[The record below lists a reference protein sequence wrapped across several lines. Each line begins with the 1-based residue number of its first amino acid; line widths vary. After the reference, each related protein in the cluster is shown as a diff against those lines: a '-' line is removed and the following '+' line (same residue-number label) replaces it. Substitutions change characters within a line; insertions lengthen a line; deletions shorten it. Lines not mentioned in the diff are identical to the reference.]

1 MTTYNKINCKC
12 PSVLVMQCYRLIIF
26 HTQRRFCAGLSVR
39 VINSG
44 HPVTYAGTFCINK
57 PSHKIYCCIPA
68 LSTRHYT
75 LLHNT
80 NILLTKTF
88 LRQPVTRER
97 KYCQRQKCHSL
108 RCYTHIRLTQ
118 HRPLQNMIQTQIRV
132 KKFPFFLI

>member
-1 MTTYNKINCKC
+1 MLYNDSVGKKTISKCQRTEEFTRKLCALLYYVHTNTYNKINCKC

-39 VINSG
+39 VINSV
-44 HPVTYAGTFCINK
+44 HPVTYVGTFCINK

-80 NILLTKTF
+80 KILHT
-88 LRQPVTRER
+88 
-97 KYCQRQKCHSL
+97 
-108 RCYTHIRLTQ
+108 
-118 HRPLQNMIQTQIRV
+118 
-132 KKFPFFLI
+132 KKFFARSCHLRK